1 LKSEICNMKLLLHAM
16 RHTPGAINEA
26 TTNSYVRNYKQNM
39 QNKANF
45 QKSQVSLSDLLI
57 REYEQMDTWLS
68 RKKQSQTKPI
78 QTQFKAK
85 TNPIRTQN
93 KPNSKPIYRGV
104 ASGEAGFRTANLL
117 RERTKSRFLNFHNK
131 NNLTL
136 CWYSLKY
143 WAFDSR

>member
-1 LKSEICNMKLLLHAM
+1 MKLSLD
-16 RHTPGAINEA
+16 AIEFILSGVEGRCYI

-45 QKSQVSLSDLLI
+45 RKSQVNLSDLSI
-57 REYEQMDTWLS
+57 REYEQMDTWS
-68 RKKQSQTKPI
+68 SEKNKANSKPI

-93 KPNSKPIYRGV
+93 KPNSKPIYRGQ
-104 ASGEAGFRTANLL
+104 ASGEAGFRTANLFI
-117 RERTKSRFLNFHNK
+117 ERTKSGFLNFNSK
-131 NNLTL
+131 INLTL
-136 CWYSLKY
+136 CRYSLKY